1 MIDQD
6 KFRNEFCKD
15 TRHEDRK
22 LEETREG
29 LMCQIM
35 RGEHLVAEIEH
46 QGDKIYHGSV
56 EVHIDPSQTELIRGE
71 IATSSQGIQA
81 VAGPG
86 LDIREEDPTRSSR
99 YGFT

>member
-15 TRHEDRK
+15 TRHEDRV

-29 LMCQIM
+29 LMCRIM
-35 RGEHLVAEIEH
+35 RGEHLVAEVEH

-56 EVHIDPSQTELIRGE
+56 ESHIDPSQAELVRGQ
-71 IATSSQGIQA
+71 ISTNSQGIEA
-81 VAGPG
+81 IAGSG
-86 LDIREEDPTRSSR
+86 LDVREDHNL
-99 YGFT
+99 